1 MVARRPTR
9 VHMTKPRPAADYR
22 QRLIDALQ
30 VVIIRDGFVGAKIQ
44 DVVKEARVSLRTFY
58 AEFPNKEACF
68 LELYQQQMDLV
79 ISLVGTDLDFSQPW
93 KQVMRDGF
101 DRYFNA
107 LALYP
112 RMTHAVTIEL
122 ATLSQ
127 HAREVRQT
135 SLDRYIDLLV
145 DLVEQGRVAN
155 PDIPS
160 RSLTPLMARCIM
172 GGVIELV
179 FNSVVREQIDQLP
192 ELVDTATEM
201 LWSVVTNVETPAV
214 SPA

>member
-1 MVARRPTR
+1 
-9 VHMTKPRPAADYR
+9 MTKPRPAADYR

-79 ISLVGTDLDFSQPW
+79 ISLVGTDLDFSKPW
-93 KQVMRDGF
+93 KEVMRDGF
-101 DRYFNA
+101 ERYFRA

-127 HAREVRQT
+127 HAREVRVNSQ
-135 SLDRYIDLLV
+135 DRYNALII
-145 DLVEQGRVAN
+145 DLVEQGRAAN

-160 RSLTPLMARCIM
+160 RSLSPLMARAIV

-179 FNSVVREQIDQLP
+179 FNSVVRDEIDRLP
-192 ELVDTATEM
+192 EMVDTATDM
-201 LWSVVTNVETPAV
+201 LWSVVTNVDGAV
-214 SPA
+214 Q

>member
-1 MVARRPTR
+1 
-9 VHMTKPRPAADYR
+9 MTKPRPSADYR

-79 ISLVGTDLDFSQPW
+79 LSLVGSDVDFEKPW
-93 KQVMRDGF
+93 KQVMREGF
-101 DRYFNA
+101 ERYFVA
-107 LALYP
+107 LSLYP

-127 HAREVRQT
+127 HAREVRQNA
-135 SLDRYIDLLV
+135 LDQYVELIIE
-145 DLVEQGRVAN
+145 LVERGRAAN

-160 RSLTPLMARCIM
+160 RSLSPLMARAIM
-172 GGVIELV
+172 GSVIELV
-179 FNSVVREQIDQLP
+179 FNSVVREQVEQLP
-192 ELVDTATEM
+192 QMVDTATDM
-201 LWSVVTNVETPAV
+201 LWSVVTNVDDAAAT
-214 SPA
+214 

>member
-1 MVARRPTR
+1 
-9 VHMTKPRPAADYR
+9 MTKPRPTADYR
-22 QRLIDALQ
+22 QRLIDALA

-68 LELYQQQMDLV
+68 LALYSQQNRVVIDLV
-79 ISLVGTDLDFSQPW
+79 AGGLDFSEPW
-93 KQVMRDGF
+93 RDVMREGF
-101 DRYFNA
+101 ERYFAA

-112 RMTHAVTIEL
+112 RMTHAITIEL

-127 HAREVRQT
+127 QARELRQ
-135 SLDRYIDLLV
+135 SNLDEFVLLMC
-145 DLVEQGRVAN
+145 DLVEQGRAAN

-160 RSLTPLMARCIM
+160 RSLSPLMARAIM

-179 FNSVVREQIDQLP
+179 FDHVVRDEMDKLP
-192 ELVDTATEM
+192 QLVDTATDM
-201 LWSVVTNVETPAV
+201 LWSVVTNVDAPT
-214 SPA
+214 S